1 MTDKLTSTLQ
11 AQVAALEQEK
21 ATAIEVAVRENEQT
35 VVQPKQQELAKE
47 MSEKLTALNAEY
59 AAKEA
64 AIKDSYAKSASDF
77 AAREKQAVTY
87 RVGAEYD
94 TAISK
99 IKAIY
104 E

>member
-21 ATAIEVAVRENEQT
+21 AAAIDAAVRENELT

-47 MSEKLTALNAEY
+47 MADKLTALNAEY
-59 AAKEA
+59 AAKET
-64 AIKDSYAKSASDF
+64 AIKENYSKAASDF
-77 AAREKQAVTY
+77 AAREKAAVTY
-87 RVGAEYD
+87 KVGAEYD
-94 TAISK
+94 TAIGK

>member
-11 AQVAALEQEK
+11 AQVAALEQDK
-21 ATAIEVAVRENEQT
+21 AMAIETAIRENEQN

-47 MSEKLTALNAEY
+47 MTDKITALNAEY

-64 AIKDSYAKSASDF
+64 AIKESYTKAASDL
-77 AAREKQAVTY
+77 AAREKAAVTY
-87 RVGAEYD
+87 KVGAEYD
-94 TAISK
+94 TAIAK